1 MRKPTGSGNLNQKI
15 TIVDRDY
22 LIDEISGSKEFDDS
36 LIKAKNVWCEVKYIG
51 TPSAGASEDRTDDQ
65 RTGKVKIE
73 AKMRFRDDIEHT
85 DVIIYM
91 GGVFDIYSIQ
101 ERGRNEFIVLRGESR
116 DDDTYRIAISDAQS
130 EEFYLEN
137 SLGYLDLSETYDE
150 PIFIND
156 REAFVELS
164 GNPSHL
170 TLLLS
175 EPASFDYRP
184 SEMQYQLEIPIE
196 WFNEHSKSGKK
207 NDPQRRHV
215 FPASSDVDL
224 DNDLYLDPPEY
235 VVYESTGVVNELPDT
250 DWGFIFP
257 NRGFGAGARTHYY
270 TISINDE
277 SYKTDI
283 SSIEFGSLGQVNFPS
298 FSNEQAAFANEFD
311 MKMMRQYYKPTY
323 YTASEDSDN
332 VSYYSVGV
340 ALNPF
345 ASDSSETSINLSHF
359 GRAKAH
365 LHARSGT
372 RIDGTY
378 TVDVLTKDIPIKR
391 EYSLP
396 FIDLSYANIIRYYDG
411 DLDVYDSLTEDFTP
425 DFDNP
430 TAGTTSYSFMDYW
443 DVQMQNDNTKL
454 VIAHRY
460 SSLGFGLGVSFGT
473 SSTAYPINIH
483 HPSIVHRTDQFLA
496 RADFYTHYSY
506 TLGVTPDGFDFRPAQ
521 DITAQIDDSTQVF
534 YYPNVAIEEMDMRV
548 KNVVVKIDKLAFP
561 PGEDPADYDIE
572 ENGIPY
578 EEVSR
583 SVSAY
588 ELDASAEISSVTL
601 SQNHN
606 NHYYAFDLSQ
616 VDVVN
621 EKQSSCIVEFDV
633 EYDIKQDVDPEQL
646 VLLASNDANIHS
658 IVLEEDDE
666 NYDFDQTT
674 YAYDW
679 YYNETLLPIKI
690 RAMKYSQ
697 IFPYTVKH
705 KMRIPL
711 NNG

>member
-1 MRKPTGSGNLNQKI
+1 MRKPTGSGSLNQKI

-101 ERGRNEFIVLRGESR
+101 ERGRNEFIVIRGESR

-130 EEFYLEN
+130 EQFYLEN
-137 SLGYLDLSETYDE
+137 SLGYLDLSEIYDE
-150 PIFIND
+150 PVYMND

-175 EPASFDYRP
+175 EPTSFDYRP

-235 VVYESTGVVNELPDT
+235 VVYESTGVINELPDT
-250 DWGFIFP
+250 EWGFIFP
-257 NRGFGAGARTHYY
+257 NRGFGMGGRTHYY
-270 TISINDE
+270 EISINDE

-283 SSIEFGSLGQVNFPS
+283 PFEFGALGQVKLPS
-298 FSNEQAAFANEFD
+298 YANEGTSFANEID

-345 ASDSSETSINLSHF
+345 ASVDSETSINLSHF
-359 GRAKAH
+359 GRATA
-365 LHARSGT
+365 LLLARSGT

-378 TVDVLTKDIPIKR
+378 TVDVLNKKIPIKR

-396 FIDLSYANIIRYYDG
+396 FIDLSYANIIRYYEG
-411 DLDVYDSLTEDFTP
+411 DLSVYDSLTEGFTP

-473 SSTAYPINIH
+473 SSTAYPLNIH
-483 HPSIVHRTDQFLA
+483 HPSVVYRTDQTLA
-496 RADFYTHYSY
+496 RADFYTHYGY
-506 TLGVTPDGFDFRPAQ
+506 TLGITPDGFDFRPAQ
-521 DITAQIDDSTQVF
+521 DILAKIDDSADVF

-548 KNVVVKIDKLAFP
+548 KNVVLKIDKLAFP
-561 PGEDPADYDIE
+561 PDEDPADYDIE

-588 ELDASAEISSVTL
+588 ELDASAEVSSVIL

-616 VDVVN
+616 IDVVN

-633 EYDIKQDVDPEQL
+633 EYDIKEDVDPEQL
-646 VLLASNDANIHS
+646 VLLASNDSNIHS

-666 NYDFDQTT
+666 SYDFDQTT

-697 IFPYTVKH
+697 IFPYTVRH
-705 KMRIPL
+705 KLRIPL